1 MRPLDQ
7 RSPGSSHEDAPLLDD
22 RRVARPT
29 IAPAHFAI
37 GPALPSP
44 PHVMIMAQQQ
54 IVTLELWP
62 SAAAAAAAAGNPA
75 SSSSSACSSSS
86 PFQLVEGR
94 HLHLPTIAA
103 FFGLHAPAMLLDG
116 AVHACNLASGL
127 TLATFTPGQ
136 VVRVQGPPAVVIG
149 EGRR

>member
-1 MRPLDQ
+1 
-7 RSPGSSHEDAPLLDD
+7 
-22 RRVARPT
+22 
-29 IAPAHFAI
+29 
-37 GPALPSP
+37 
-44 PHVMIMAQQQ
+44 MIMVQPRQ

-62 SAAAAAAAAGNPA
+62 SAAASAATADNPA